1 MSALP
6 NGYELAP
13 VMALPSG
20 FASGAGAAPLDLIT
34 SRTSPEKRCAKT
46 FGMAGILGTWGV
58 LVNVPCGQWS
68 CASCGAKKARRYA
81 GVARGGCELATER
94 LRLVTVTM
102 PREDPRESWRLLGLR
117 FGRFSERVSYMLGS
131 LPVDPDTGKQKRRR
145 LTYFGTVELQRRGN
159 PHLHLL
165 TRDSGYLAKAALAAA
180 CTGSGFGFVDI
191 RQIAAGAGVQYVTK
205 YLHKSAGQ
213 EMPKGVR
220 RIRRSRDWFTEP
232 LTIKGTWGAG
242 WQWQSI
248 EGLDQDA
255 VEVEMRAQGVLEV
268 FRYDQRVDV
277 AATD

>member
-1 MSALP
+1 
-6 NGYELAP
+6 
-13 VMALPSG
+13 MALPSG
-20 FASGAGAAPLDLIT
+20 FATRLGTAPLDLIT
-34 SRTSPEKRCAKT
+34 NRTSPEKHCLKT

-68 CASCGAKKARRYA
+68 CASCGVKKARRYA
-81 GVARGGCELATER
+81 AVARGGCELATER

-102 PREDPRESWRLLGLR
+102 PREDPRESWRLLGPR
-117 FGRFSERVSYMLGS
+117 FGRFSERLAYQLG
-131 LPVDPDTGKQKRRR
+131 RR

-165 TRDSGYLAKAALAAA
+165 TRDTGYLAKASLAAA

-213 EMPKGVR
+213 EMPKGAR

-232 LTIKGTWGAG
+232 PVIKGTWGDG
-242 WQWQSI
+242 IQWQSI
-248 EGLDQDA
+248 EGLDPDY
-255 VEVEMRAQGVLEV
+255 VEAQMRAQGVLEV

-277 AATD
+277 ASTD

>member
-6 NGYELAP
+6 LLAVP
-13 VMALPSG
+13 GEVMSPPLMWGRNLGRS
-20 FASGAGAAPLDLIT
+20 PLDLIT
-34 SRTSPEKRCAKT
+34 NRTSPEKQCRKT
-46 FGMAGILGTWGV
+46 FGMAGVLGTWGV
-58 LVNVPCGQWS
+58 LVNVRCGQWS
-68 CASCGAKKARRYA
+68 CASCGVKKARHYA

-94 LRLVTVTM
+94 IRLVTVTM
-102 PREDPRESWRLLGLR
+102 PREDPRESWRLLGPR
-117 FGRFSERVSYMLGS
+117 FGRFSERLAYRLG
-131 LPVDPDTGKQKRRR
+131 RR

-165 TRDSGYLAKAALAAA
+165 TRDSGYLAKALLAAA

-232 LTIKGTWGAG
+232 PTIKGTWGAG
-242 WQWQSI
+242 WRWQPI
-248 EGLDQDA
+248 EGLDHDA

-277 AATD
+277 AGMD

>member
-6 NGYELAP
+6 LSVDLAEVMLSPSVEGYNLGR
-13 VMALPSG
+13 S
-20 FASGAGAAPLDLIT
+20 PLDLIT
-34 SRTSPEKRCAKT
+34 NRTTPREHCLKT

-58 LVNVPCGQWS
+58 LVNIPCGQWS
-68 CASCGAKKARRYA
+68 CARCGVKKARRYA

-102 PREDPRESWRLLGLR
+102 PREDPRESWRLLGPR
-117 FGRFSERVSYMLGS
+117 FGRFSERLARRLG
-131 LPVDPDTGKQKRRR
+131 RR

-191 RQIAAGAGVQYVTK
+191 RQIAPGAGVQYVTK
-205 YLHKSAGQ
+205 YLHKLAGQ

-220 RIRRSRDWFTEP
+220 RIRRSRDWFMEP
-232 LTIKGTWGAG
+232 PTIKGTWGEG
-242 WQWQSI
+242 WQWQPI
-248 EGLDQDA
+248 EGLDHEA
-255 VEVEMRAQGVLEV
+255 VEAEMRAQGVLEV

-277 AATD
+277 AARD

>member
-6 NGYELAP
+6 NGYGLEP

-20 FASGAGAAPLDLIT
+20 FASGAGVAPLDLIT
-34 SRTSPEKRCAKT
+34 NRTTPREHCQKT

-68 CASCGAKKARRYA
+68 CASCGVKKARRYA

-102 PREDPRESWRLLGLR
+102 PREDPKESWRLLGPR
-117 FGRFSERVSYMLGS
+117 FGRFSERLARRLG
-131 LPVDPDTGKQKRRR
+131 RR

-165 TRDSGYLAKAALAAA
+165 TRDSGYLAKASLAVA

-191 RQIAAGAGVQYVTK
+191 RQIVAGAGVQYVTK

-220 RIRRSRDWFTEP
+220 RIRRSRDWFTESP
-232 LTIKGTWGAG
+232 TVKGSWGPG
-242 WQWQSI
+242 WQWQPI
-248 EGLDQDA
+248 EGLDHDV
-255 VEVEMRAQGVLEV
+255 VEAEMRAQGVLVV

-277 AATD
+277 GPGD

>member
-1 MSALP
+1 MSASIMLP
-6 NGYELAP
+6 DGYELAP
-13 VMALPSG
+13 VMALPRS
-20 FASGAGAAPLDLIT
+20 FPPAAAGAPLDLIT
-34 SRTSPEKRCAKT
+34 NRTSPEKRCAKT

-94 LRLVTVTM
+94 IRLITVTM
-102 PREDPRESWRLLGLR
+102 PREDPRESWRLLGAR
-117 FGRFSERVSYMLGS
+117 FGRFSERVAYRLG
-131 LPVDPDTGKQKRRR
+131 RR

-165 TRDSGYLAKAALAAA
+165 TRDSGYLAKASLAAA

-191 RQIAAGAGVQYVTK
+191 RQIAVGAGVQYVTK

-232 LTIKGTWGAG
+232 PTIKGTWGDG
-242 WQWQSI
+242 WQWQPI
-248 EGLDQDA
+248 EGLDHDV
-255 VEVEMRAQGVLEV
+255 VEAEMRAQGVLEV

-277 AATD
+277 ASDD

>member
-1 MSALP
+1 MSAVLAP
-6 NGYELAP
+6 VALAP
-13 VMALPSG
+13 VMASPPALPR
-20 FASGAGAAPLDLIT
+20 FAGRGALDLIT
-34 SRTSPEKRCAKT
+34 NRTTPRDQCQKT

-58 LVNVPCGQWS
+58 LVNIPCGQWS
-68 CASCGAKKARRYA
+68 CVSCGEKKARRYA
-81 GVARGGCELATER
+81 GVARGGCELAAER

-102 PREDPRESWRLLGLR
+102 PREDPGESWRELGPR
-117 FGRFSERVSYMLGS
+117 FGRFSERLARRLG
-131 LPVDPDTGKQKRRR
+131 RR

-165 TRDSGYLAKAALAAA
+165 TRDSGYLAKVSLAAA

-220 RIRRSRDWFTEP
+220 RIRRSRDWFTEAP
-232 LTIKGTWGAG
+232 ATKGTWGEG

-248 EGLDQDA
+248 EGLDPDR
-255 VEVEMRAQGVLEV
+255 VEAQMRAQGILEV

-277 AATD
+277 GSGD